1 MYIVFHILILYLL
14 IFVFTFPPTSMVVF
28 VIVNRQLLQ
37 YLKAYQ
43 RANGTRS
50 IRHMHDTC
58 EQARN
63 L

>member
-1 MYIVFHILILYLL
+1 MD
-14 IFVFTFPPTSMVVF
+14 VF
-28 VIVNRQLLQ
+28 VIVKRQLLQ

-43 RANGTRS
+43 RVNGTRS
-50 IRHMHDTC
+50 IRHMQDTC